1 MSNARNATNALQ
13 LKLHRIGASAT
24 FDQANDLRR
33 AEITLHRWAEA
44 ECGDSNNYASWA
56 VERDEKTGVPYR
68 VTYPHNG
75 PERRVRIADRER
87 GALVRVARI
96 CAELGLH
103 YFHQTD
109 PRGCALYV
117 SGEPLTDTDYTR
129 GIACCA

>member
-13 LKLHRIGASAT
+13 LKLQRIGASAT

-33 AEITLHRWAEA
+33 AEITLHRWAEE

-56 VERDEKTGVPYR
+56 VERDEKTGAPYR

-75 PERRVRIADRER
+75 PERRVRIADREK

-103 YFHQTD
+103 YWHQTD

-117 SGEPLTDTDYTR
+117 SNEPLTDTDYTR